1 MNPIVSLED
10 VSLRY
15 HSIGGETSAVS
26 HLSLSVQAGEF
37 ISIVGPSGCGK
48 STILS
53 MLAGQLAPSEG
64 SIYIGG
70 TIGYMLQKDY
80 LLQWRSIR
88 SNALLG
94 LEIQKKLTPENIAY
108 VDTLLTQYGLGDFKN
123 SLPNQLSGG
132 MRQRAALIRTL
143 AVRPDILLLDEPF
156 SALDYQ
162 TRLSVSDEIGTIIR
176 EEGKTAILVTHDI
189 SEAISLSDRVVV
201 LSKRPAS
208 LKKIFL
214 NSRIISM
221 PSGRSWMF
229 MFHEKEHISKE
240 QAAYLR
246 RTQKRKAA
254 VWLLQ
259 VLLLIL
265 FFLLWEIAADC
276 GWIDPFL
283 FSQPTELFAT
293 AVKIGFLL
301 GTILG
306 TLTAVL
312 LWWNRFISDVAEPY
326 LVVLNSL
333 PKTALAPIIIVWF
346 GNNQSSIIIVALLT
360 SIVVTILSVLNGF
373 LQVDEDQIKLI
384 RIFGGTKRQV
394 LTKVV
399 FPASSMR

>member
-1 MNPIVSLED
+1 
-10 VSLRY
+10 
-15 HSIGGETSAVS
+15 
-26 HLSLSVQAGEF
+26 
-37 ISIVGPSGCGK
+37 
-48 STILS
+48 
-53 MLAGQLAPSEG
+53 
-64 SIYIGG
+64 
-70 TIGYMLQKDY
+70 
-80 LLQWRSIR
+80 
-88 SNALLG
+88 
-94 LEIQKKLTPENIAY
+94 
-108 VDTLLTQYGLGDFKN
+108 
-123 SLPNQLSGG
+123 
-132 MRQRAALIRTL
+132 
-143 AVRPDILLLDEPF
+143 
-156 SALDYQ
+156 
-162 TRLSVSDEIGTIIR
+162 
-176 EEGKTAILVTHDI
+176 
-189 SEAISLSDRVVV
+189 
-201 LSKRPAS
+201 
-208 LKKIFL
+208 
-214 NSRIISM
+214 
-221 PSGRSWMF
+221 

-240 QAAYLR
+240 QTAYLR

-293 AVKIGFLL
+293 AVKMIRDGSLFLHIGTTLRETVIGFLL

-384 RIFGGTKRQV
+384 RIFGGTKRH
-394 LTKVV
+394 KGR
-399 FPASSMR
+399 FPCEYSLHPQCTENQCRAFLCRGHRRGISCRTGWSGLFDCLFLADLRHARSASFGCHSGNPLRPNVSRHFPSGKTVS

>member
-1 MNPIVSLED
+1 
-10 VSLRY
+10 
-15 HSIGGETSAVS
+15 
-26 HLSLSVQAGEF
+26 
-37 ISIVGPSGCGK
+37 
-48 STILS
+48 
-53 MLAGQLAPSEG
+53 
-64 SIYIGG
+64 
-70 TIGYMLQKDY
+70 
-80 LLQWRSIR
+80 
-88 SNALLG
+88 
-94 LEIQKKLTPENIAY
+94 
-108 VDTLLTQYGLGDFKN
+108 
-123 SLPNQLSGG
+123 
-132 MRQRAALIRTL
+132 
-143 AVRPDILLLDEPF
+143 
-156 SALDYQ
+156 
-162 TRLSVSDEIGTIIR
+162 
-176 EEGKTAILVTHDI
+176 
-189 SEAISLSDRVVV
+189 
-201 LSKRPAS
+201 
-208 LKKIFL
+208 
-214 NSRIISM
+214 
-221 PSGRSWMF
+221 

-240 QAAYLR
+240 QTAYLR

-293 AVKIGFLL
+293 AVKMIRDGSLFLHIGTTLRETVIGFLL

-373 LQVDEDQIKLI
+373 LQVDE
-384 RIFGGTKRQV
+384 V

-399 FPASSMR
+399 FPANIPCILNALKINVGLSFVGVIVGEFLVAQDGLGFLIVYSSQTFAMRVVLLSVVILAILSALMYRAISLLEKQFHKWQG

>member
-1 MNPIVSLED
+1 
-10 VSLRY
+10 
-15 HSIGGETSAVS
+15 
-26 HLSLSVQAGEF
+26 
-37 ISIVGPSGCGK
+37 
-48 STILS
+48 
-53 MLAGQLAPSEG
+53 
-64 SIYIGG
+64 
-70 TIGYMLQKDY
+70 
-80 LLQWRSIR
+80 
-88 SNALLG
+88 
-94 LEIQKKLTPENIAY
+94 
-108 VDTLLTQYGLGDFKN
+108 
-123 SLPNQLSGG
+123 
-132 MRQRAALIRTL
+132 
-143 AVRPDILLLDEPF
+143 
-156 SALDYQ
+156 
-162 TRLSVSDEIGTIIR
+162 
-176 EEGKTAILVTHDI
+176 
-189 SEAISLSDRVVV
+189 
-201 LSKRPAS
+201 
-208 LKKIFL
+208 
-214 NSRIISM
+214 M
-221 PSGRSWMF
+221 PSGMSWMF

-240 QAAYLR
+240 QTAYLR

-293 AVKIGFLL
+293 AVKMIRDGSLFLHIGTTLRETVIGFLL

-399 FPASSMR
+399 FPANIPCILNALKINVGLSFVGVIVGEFLVAQDGLGFLIVYSSQTFAMRVVLLSVVILAILSALMYRAISLLEKQFHKWQG